1 MNATP
6 TTDLRGEVQRHLAA
20 GDLRRAREVSA
31 ALLARDPADTD
42 GQVLHASV
50 LMAGGDWRA
59 AAELL
64 EPAAGREDAPYPVAA
79 RYAIC
84 RAALGDPRAAAPA
97 FRKALAARPADF
109 TLRLAYGE
117 TLDTLG
123 EGDAAVQAL
132 FRAVC
137 DAQKQGQWLSD
148 ASTPPGLRERVR
160 QAMRRI
166 DAGRQAAFMRVL
178 EPHLAAFGPEAM
190 RRVVEALEMYL
201 GLRVAPPRDQRQ
213 QPKFFWMPSL
223 PPVTFFDRALFP
235 WYEALEA
242 RTDAIRAEALARLQE
257 ARGLEPFLGTTDKA
271 VEAAYLAGDESSRA
285 WDAYFFFRHGARFD
299 AHHAA
304 CPRTSAALDDVPLT
318 RIREH
323 APEVLYSVLAPR
335 SHITPHH
342 GVTNTRVVTHLP
354 LVIPEGDCAIV
365 VGGDTHRWQQGRCIT
380 FDDSM
385 QHEAWNRSDETR
397 VVMILD
403 TWNPYLEEPERI
415 ALGDLVERI
424 GDFNAAAGTR

>member
-6 TTDLRGEVQRHLAA
+6 TADLRGEVQRHLAA
-20 GDLRRAREVSA
+20 GDLRSARETSA
-31 ALLARDPADTD
+31 VLLARDPSDVDA
-42 GQVLHASV
+42 QVLHASV
-50 LMAGGDWRA
+50 LMAGADWRA

-64 EPAAGREDAPYPVAA
+64 ERAAAREDAPYPIAA

-84 RAALGDPRAAAPA
+84 RVALGDPRTAVPA
-97 FRKALAARPADF
+97 FGKALAARPQDF

-117 TLDTLG
+117 ALDALG

-166 DAGRQAAFMRVL
+166 DAGRQATFMAVL
-178 EPHLAAFGPEAM
+178 EPHVAAYGRDAL
-190 RRVVEALEMYL
+190 RRVTEALEIHL
-201 GLRVAPPRDQRQ
+201 GLRAAPPRDPRQ
-213 QPKFFWMPSL
+213 QPKFFWMPAL

-235 WYEALEA
+235 WYEPLEA
-242 RTDAIRAEALARLQE
+242 QAEGIRAEALARLEE

-271 VEAAYLAGDESSRA
+271 VEAAYLAGDENSRA
-285 WDAYFFFRHGARFD
+285 WDAYFFFRHGTRFD
-299 AHHAA
+299 EHHAA

-323 APEVLYSVLAPR
+323 APEVLYSVLAAR

-365 VGGDTHRWQQGRCIT
+365 VGGDTHRWQQDRCVT

-385 QHEAWNRSDETR
+385 LHEAWNRSGETR
-397 VVMILD
+397 IVMILD
-403 TWNPYLEEPERI
+403 SWNPYLEEPERV
-415 ALGDLVERI
+415 ALKDLVERI